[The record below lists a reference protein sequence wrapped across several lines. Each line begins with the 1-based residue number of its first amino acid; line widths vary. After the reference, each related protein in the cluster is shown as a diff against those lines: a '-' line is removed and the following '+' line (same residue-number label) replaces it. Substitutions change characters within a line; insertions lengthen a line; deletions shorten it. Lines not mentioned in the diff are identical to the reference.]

1 MHPDKIINLSVEGR
15 QRVVSAKNRINSRD
29 WTQG

>member
-1 MHPDKIINLSVEGR
+1 MHPDKKIKLEMEGR
-15 QRVVSAKNRINSRD
+15 QRVVSAENRINSRD